1 MFVRHCDFNSSTFYN
16 DQRPTTNNNIN
27 NVSLSYNDVVDA
39 LLKNCCALD
48 KSSSIFINRAVY
60 IKFGRSLSAHF

>member
-16 DQRPTTNNNIN
+16 DQRPTNNNIN
-27 NVSLSYNDVVDA
+27 NVSLFYDDVVDA
-39 LLKNCCALD
+39 LLKSCCALD